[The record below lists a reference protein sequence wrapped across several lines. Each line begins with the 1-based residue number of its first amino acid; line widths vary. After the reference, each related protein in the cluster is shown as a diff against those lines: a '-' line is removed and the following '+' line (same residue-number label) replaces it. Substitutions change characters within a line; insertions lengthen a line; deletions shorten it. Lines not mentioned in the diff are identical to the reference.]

1 MEEKYELKTEEHNF
15 TNRNIEIL
23 LETKVNQKY
32 MLIMTTV
39 SLLIFDIN
47 KDSFI
52 DIIRMNN
59 IFHFDFHSNIENIF
73 FICLDNNVLIYKI
86 DNSKIDKIS
95 TIRGHYQDVNY
106 GCFNP
111 FKSNLFLTASNEG
124 FIKIYDITNSSAITL
139 INLKESSMNKI
150 NVKWGIKDIGFKNI
164 DNIIYF
170 EYDNFSEENIKKYY
184 SIEISDFYFLND
196 NDDSLIIIKDDN
208 IEIVKNNKKLCDYS
222 TSVEFS
228 FYFMKDKILI
238 IINSEVIQLL
248 KINDNNQIKQLFYFE
263 QNPKKRLPQPLF
275 INENFLNSNEI
286 CKFFFNKL
294 KHDKIVSYIIISND
308 KIYNKSIKNDSNQ
321 FNIQNIKET
330 IIDIPVLLSIKN
342 NTFKSTDPIFF
353 PRKKKYFELDVI
365 KNELKNVSKR
375 SFLERKKLVKKYI
388 EEQNNKIKK
397 IDDDKEV
404 DEKVREQYI
413 NLLILL
419 MNDDTNKDLLKEYLN
434 FIRKNELIL
443 VELLKDYY
451 EKFNDELNY
460 YYIVFDTKEMSDF
473 SLIKKIQKDEFI
485 EFLQPFT
492 ELNKSNES
500 DRIKFL
506 NILKDN
512 DEYCKNICY
521 FNLPIDISNEQL
533 FYYRN
538 INIFKSYLRKVYN
551 TILEEIRKEKQINNE
566 EIIKSE
572 LLSEELDIISSNIKL
587 CFNKFQNS
595 KDFKLINELICSLII
610 IPSKNSFAFRY
621 NYLITNKNKI
631 NTNNQNIVENENTF
645 DNNYKKVNI
654 ELDLI
659 KEFYKNI
666 LPLECFK
673 SLFNT
678 LNGKNSYYPFENREF
693 TEKFVEDNFKI
704 LDSPIFEAHG
714 VTDKFSMNSYF
725 IPFMPAITKG
735 QNLHINQDKIM
746 KNGFFIRTGNHEIGH
761 NFTNV
766 KFYNENCK
774 ISISSPRKKTVNF
787 VEGGYYVDLALYGK
801 ILDQINFSE
810 ALYILNEENYKKTY
824 IDFQIG
830 FSNINIDDLKIT
842 GVFKKYCEDI
852 NDILDKKFKKKS
864 ESIFVSFIPS
874 VNQEITINCG
884 IKNDLLFGIGISDEE
899 YEKIIKKYN

>member
-1 MEEKYELKTEEHNF
+1 M
-15 TNRNIEIL
+15 
-23 LETKVNQKY
+23 
-32 MLIMTTV
+32 
-39 SLLIFDIN
+39 
-47 KDSFI
+47 
-52 DIIRMNN
+52 
-59 IFHFDFHSNIENIF
+59 
-73 FICLDNNVLIYKI
+73 
-86 DNSKIDKIS
+86 
-95 TIRGHYQDVNY
+95 
-106 GCFNP
+106 
-111 FKSNLFLTASNEG
+111 
-124 FIKIYDITNSSAITL
+124 
-139 INLKESSMNKI
+139 
-150 NVKWGIKDIGFKNI
+150 
-164 DNIIYF
+164 
-170 EYDNFSEENIKKYY
+170 
-184 SIEISDFYFLND
+184 
-196 NDDSLIIIKDDN
+196 
-208 IEIVKNNKKLCDYS
+208 
-222 TSVEFS
+222 
-228 FYFMKDKILI
+228 
-238 IINSEVIQLL
+238 
-248 KINDNNQIKQLFYFE
+248 
-263 QNPKKRLPQPLF
+263 
-275 INENFLNSNEI
+275 
-286 CKFFFNKL
+286 
-294 KHDKIVSYIIISND
+294 
-308 KIYNKSIKNDSNQ
+308 
-321 FNIQNIKET
+321 
-330 IIDIPVLLSIKN
+330 
-342 NTFKSTDPIFF
+342 
-353 PRKKKYFELDVI
+353 
-365 KNELKNVSKR
+365 
-375 SFLERKKLVKKYI
+375 
-388 EEQNNKIKK
+388 
-397 IDDDKEV
+397 
-404 DEKVREQYI
+404 
-413 NLLILL
+413 NLL
-419 MNDDTNKDLLKEYLN
+419 N
-434 FIRKNELIL
+434 F
-443 VELLKDYY
+443 Y
-451 EKFNDELNY
+451 
-460 YYIVFDTKEMSDF
+460 
-473 SLIKKIQKDEFI
+473 
-485 EFLQPFT
+485 
-492 ELNKSNES
+492 
-500 DRIKFL
+500 
-506 NILKDN
+506 N